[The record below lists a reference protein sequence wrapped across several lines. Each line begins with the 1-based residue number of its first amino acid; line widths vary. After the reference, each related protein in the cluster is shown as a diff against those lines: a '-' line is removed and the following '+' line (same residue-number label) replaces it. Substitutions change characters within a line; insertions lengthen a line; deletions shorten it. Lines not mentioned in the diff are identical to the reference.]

1 MTPIDGNTVG
11 SRSIKGSGIKKSSGS
26 HVAGGGDGG
35 GKRRG
40 LAFLLPLA
48 GLLLVL
54 LLALAAVL
62 IAFNALDKG
71 DRSGLD
77 FRNDKKASSEAGTAG
92 GQPAGSRPAP
102 TNSQG
107 TQAGQAGTSGPGNL
121 VAGGRN
127 VVDEAVAGRLAQLN
141 GQATVGQGVT
151 VQSVVADEG
160 FWVGPSEQSRAF
172 IFLSPQ
178 ARSKPG
184 ESPFQVKAG
193 QQVDLTGVVKPVPA
207 DLTPFGVDQA
217 EGSGQLRSQGHYVE
231 ANSVRLG

>member
-1 MTPIDGNTVG
+1 MTPVDGNTVG
-11 SRSIKGSGIKKSSGS
+11 SRRIKGSSIKKSSGS

-54 LLALAAVL
+54 LLGLAAVL
-62 IAFNALDKG
+62 SAFNALDKG

-77 FRNDKKASSEAGTAG
+77 FRNDKKVSSEAGTAG

-127 VVDEAVAGRLAQLN
+127 VVDEAVVGRLAQLN
-141 GQATVGQGVT
+141 GQVTVGQGVT

-160 FWVGPSEQSRAF
+160 FWVGQSEQSRAF

-217 EGSGQLRSQGHYVE
+217 EGSGLLRSQGHYVE

>member
-11 SRSIKGSGIKKSSGS
+11 SRSIKGSSIKKSSGS

-35 GKRRG
+35 GKRKG
-40 LAFLLPLA
+40 LALLLPLA
-48 GLLLVL
+48 GLLLAL

-62 IAFNALDKG
+62 VAFNARDKG

-77 FRNDKKASSEAGTAG
+77 LRNDKKASSDAVAPGAAG
-92 GQPAGSRPAP
+92 GLPVP
-102 TNSQG
+102 TTSQG

-127 VVDEAVAGRLAQLN
+127 VVVEAVAGRLAQLN

-172 IFLSPQ
+172 LFLSPQ

-193 QQVDLTGVVKPVPA
+193 QRVDLTGVVKPVPA

-217 EGSGQLRSQGHYVE
+217 EGSGQLRSQGQYIE